1 MCHNTANVCNCCR
14 QGGKTHPRFTC
25 LWPDEDMFEHEMK
38 ANWTLL
44 CPLFSVNNVQS
55 LRAAVETEENP
66 ARPTAWRRLMLQF
79 AAQSFTYTDNLNN
92 SPSSKW
98 GHRIEKTTPSQKS
111 GFPSS
116 VSSQNSRV
124 RRSCAPCCQF
134 CDITVTLKFRVYR
147 FMSSFERKACLTYA
161 SRTRRI
167 SETLIFT
174 AVEKK
179 PKQIW
184 DAPAPRKISTPC
196 AEAPLL
202 QLSITFTR
210 NRTSRIDHLWQDTKQ
225 KHHLM
230 PWTTTQ

>member
-1 MCHNTANVCNCCR
+1 
-14 QGGKTHPRFTC
+14 
-25 LWPDEDMFEHEMK
+25 
-38 ANWTLL
+38 
-44 CPLFSVNNVQS
+44 
-55 LRAAVETEENP
+55 
-66 ARPTAWRRLMLQF
+66 MLQF

-98 GHRIEKTTPSQKS
+98 GHRIEKTTPSRKS

-124 RRSCAPCCQF
+124 RRSCAPCCPF

-147 FMSSFERKACLTYA
+147 FMSSFERKECLTYA

-167 SETLIFT
+167 SETLILT

-179 PKQIW
+179 PKQIR

-202 QLSITFTR
+202 QLSIIFTR
-210 NRTSRIDHLWQDTKQ
+210 NRTSRIDHL
-225 KHHLM
+225 
-230 PWTTTQ
+230 